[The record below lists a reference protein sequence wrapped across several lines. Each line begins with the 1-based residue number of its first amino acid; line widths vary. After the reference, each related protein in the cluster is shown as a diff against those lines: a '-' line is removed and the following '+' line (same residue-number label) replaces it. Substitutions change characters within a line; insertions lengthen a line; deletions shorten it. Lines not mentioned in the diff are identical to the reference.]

1 MPINDPLSR
10 WRKKKGKKK
19 RKERFETS
27 NDDYWRGKVAIPERE
42 RERKKERKEEDE
54 RKEKEREKQFHFGSC
69 FYISRETHVCT
80 IVATNNGFLTI

>member
-42 RERKKERKEEDE
+42 RERKKERKEEATHHD
-54 RKEKEREKQFHFGSC
+54 GSESSGRLARLELTC
-69 FYISRETHVCT
+69 GYIETR
-80 IVATNNGFLTI
+80 ANAF